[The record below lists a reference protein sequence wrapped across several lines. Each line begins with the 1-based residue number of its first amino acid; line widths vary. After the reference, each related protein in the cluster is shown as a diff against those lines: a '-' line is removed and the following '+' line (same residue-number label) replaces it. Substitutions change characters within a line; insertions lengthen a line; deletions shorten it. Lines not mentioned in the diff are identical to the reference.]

1 MSWQN
6 ANVSIACEHCGTGA
20 LFSFRMGV
28 EPVHIHRG
36 LCGAL
41 PDASARDA
49 V

>member
-1 MSWQN
+1 MSWQK
-6 ANVSIACEHCGTGA
+6 ANVSIACELCGTGA

-28 EPVHIHRG
+28 APVHSHRV

-41 PDASARDA
+41 PAASARDA